1 MTDIP
6 PGSNFWKKCN
16 SCKKEIPY
24 KSRYYV
30 CSVSTCRTK
39 MTGFVFCSVS
49 CWDAHVGFY
58 NHRSAYAEE
67 EFAPQFSETLV
78 PQAAPVQEKKETPVS
93 EEPKKTIVFRAPTS
107 ADQVETETL
116 VVTSKVKK
124 LVRDRSGF
132 NSSQCFVDAL
142 TRKVVEE
149 ALKGIERAKAAGRKT
164 VMGRDLES

>member
-1 MTDIP
+1 M
-6 PGSNFWKKCN
+6 
-16 SCKKEIPY
+16 
-24 KSRYYV
+24 
-30 CSVSTCRTK
+30 
-39 MTGFVFCSVS
+39 
-49 CWDAHVGFY
+49 
-58 NHRSAYAEE
+58 
-67 EFAPQFSETLV
+67 
-78 PQAAPVQEKKETPVS
+78 S

-124 LVRDRSGF
+124 LVRERSGF

-149 ALKGIERAKAAGRKT
+149 SLKGIERAKAAGRKT